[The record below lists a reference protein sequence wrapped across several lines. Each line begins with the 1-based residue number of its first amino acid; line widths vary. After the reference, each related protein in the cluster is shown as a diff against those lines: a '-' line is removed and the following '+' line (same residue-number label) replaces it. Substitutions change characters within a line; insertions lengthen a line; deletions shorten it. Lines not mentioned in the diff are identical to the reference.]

1 MCFGWASFSHLSCTP
16 HVSYPCSYLL
26 FFPFFLLI
34 HLSIH
39 DKKEESILESIPKW
53 IVIFMTHMHILKGR
67 NSIGKMHIPKGR
79 RHFFSGKP
87 CFVCFTLCLFSCFS
101 IWCFELCLVSLLCCS
116 HIALCLCVGH
126 AYILMLL
133 CFIGCMFRWSF
144 ALLYDH
150 CSHFHMTILCLIK
163 FLICFATCLL
173 DRMFTCYIILVLLL
187 LHSSWGSNVFCAS
200 VSGYRYICSKFIITS
215 RFRCEWVFPL
225 FPNSHLSLESV
236 LGCFVMK

>member
-79 RHFFSGKP
+79 RHFFSRKP

-116 HIALCLCVGH
+116 HRIVFMCWTCIHPYAIMLCWLH
-126 AYILMLL
+126 IQMII
-133 CFIGCMFRWSF
+133 CFTMWSLWSF
-144 ALLYDH
+144 PYDCLVFDQVAH
-150 CSHFHMTILCLIK
+150 MFHIL
-163 FLICFATCLL
+163 
-173 DRMFTCYIILVLLL
+173 FTWSLFNCYIILVILLL
-187 LHSSWGSNVFCAS
+187 ALPWESNAFCAN
-200 VSGYRYICSKFIITS
+200 VSRYKYCVPSS
-215 RFRCEWVFPL
+215 
-225 FPNSHLSLESV
+225 S
-236 LGCFVMK
+236 